1 MEYKRVD
8 IDYVAGQEAVILVN
22 YNLKRDLINE
32 GNEKGFHYE
41 NIIFKSFN
49 VKLMRH
55 DDDLVW
61 LVKLL
66 DGEYEY
72 TTCEKHFFRKDDIHL
87 KGVLSEKDN
96 ITCLV
101 YVESSKYV
109 YLKHSGYSYLEDA
122 EYDEFK
128 YFAKYYKYN
137 RSKKLEDKQEAKKQS
152 KRLLDYIYDVVGEE
166 E

>member
-22 YNLKRDLINE
+22 YNLKKDLIIE

-41 NIIFKSFN
+41 NIIFKSFK

-61 LVKLL
+61 LVKLV
-66 DGEYEY
+66 DGEYDY
-72 TTCEKHFFRKDDIHL
+72 TSCEKHFFRKDEIYS
-87 KGVLSEKDN
+87 KGVFTEKDN
-96 ITCLV
+96 IVCLV

-109 YLKHSGYSYLEDA
+109 YLNHSSYEYLDEA

-137 RSKKLEDKQEAKKQS
+137 RNKKITDKQEVKKQS
-152 KRLLDYIYDVVGEE
+152 KKLWDYIYDVVSTD
-166 E
+166 